1 MWFLFR
7 GIGQTSDE
15 TSIVL
20 IVERDANVF
29 RLNAKKYVF
38 VFNLSEEEIIELDPQ
53 HPTLSGAGT
62 DFYVRLL
69 SGTVHDFFDHHV
81 VTDTVDVVVV
91 VVAHLPSAFSQPLF
105 MFH

>member
-15 TSIVL
+15 TSIAL

-29 RLNAKKYVF
+29 RLNAKKYAF

-105 MFH
+105 VFH

>member
-1 MWFLFR
+1 M
-7 GIGQTSDE
+7 
-15 TSIVL
+15 L

-91 VVAHLPSAFSQPLF
+91 VVAYLPSAFSQPLF
-105 MFH
+105 VFH

>member
-1 MWFLFR
+1 M
-7 GIGQTSDE
+7 
-15 TSIVL
+15 L

-105 MFH
+105 VFQ